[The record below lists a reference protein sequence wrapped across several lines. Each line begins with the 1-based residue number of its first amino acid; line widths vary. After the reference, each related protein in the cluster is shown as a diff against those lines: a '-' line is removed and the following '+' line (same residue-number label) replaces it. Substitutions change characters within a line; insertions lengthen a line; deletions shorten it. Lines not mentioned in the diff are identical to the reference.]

1 MTMTMTIPYSSTVTA
16 TVAQSSRSQSPIFHQ
31 ISLTKPLA
39 LRPSREVADNWKLW
53 TEKYN
58 NYFFISRLDRESPPY
73 QLAMFKRTISTDA
86 LKVIKTLS
94 YTESEDSNNWRVVIV
109 KWRNTE
115 LEKSMKSMHD
125 TVLTSRISF

>member
-1 MTMTMTIPYSSTVTA
+1 MTMTMTMTIPYSSTVTA

-39 LRPSREVADNWKLW
+39 LRSSREVADNWKLW

-73 QLAMFKRTISTDA
+73 QLAMFKRTISNDA

-94 YTESEDSNNWRVVIV
+94 YT
-109 KWRNTE
+109 
-115 LEKSMKSMHD
+115 
-125 TVLTSRISF
+125 